1 LRKKVANK
9 EEYFRN
15 LKKAQLEQ
23 DAKRGFIFAITG
35 EDPPEVNEAEIQ
47 KEEEFNAIEKAN
59 LKALKRD
66 IENMQVKAVEIAKSN
81 SKSEST
87 FQLIGT
93 HGLHYSPCSKSAHQF
108 APLTV
113 CVLTYRTSS
122 PHTPND
128 RSPDPP

>member
-1 LRKKVANK
+1 LWKKVANK

-81 SKSEST
+81 SKSESIS
-87 FQLIGT
+87 QLRDIIQSV
-93 HGLHYSPCSKSAHQF
+93 LICLCFEMADQI
-108 APLTV
+108 APLAGA
-113 CVLTYRTSS
+113 C
-122 PHTPND
+122 
-128 RSPDPP
+128 